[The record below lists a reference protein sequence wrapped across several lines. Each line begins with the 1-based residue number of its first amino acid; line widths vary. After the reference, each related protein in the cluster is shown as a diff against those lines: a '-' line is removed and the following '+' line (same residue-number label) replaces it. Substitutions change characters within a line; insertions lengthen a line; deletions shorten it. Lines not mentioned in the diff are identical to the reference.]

1 MPLIDGGMSF
11 VWGSFLGGDE
21 FFSNPFL
28 LPSLKQAISTRANFD
43 MELRKSVGVD
53 INRSPGRLEI
63 GTDGAARVVEGM
75 GNNTDWKEKGRK
87 LMHRVVDDMFDKTL
101 FAEKT
106 KRHINDVIRAYNER
120 LRKVAATH
128 EPITAEE
135 FRDKNFV
142 YVPPEDE

>member
-43 MELRKSVGVD
+43 VELRKSVGVD

-120 LRKVAATH
+120 LRKVVATG
-128 EPITAEE
+128 EPVTVAEYNNPHFAFDGE
-135 FRDKNFV
+135 
-142 YVPPEDE
+142 

>member
-1 MPLIDGGMSF
+1 MSF

-75 GNNTDWKEKGRK
+75 GNNTDWKEKGRT

-120 LRKVAATH
+120 LRKVVATG
-128 EPITAEE
+128 EPVTVAEYNNPHFAFDGE
-135 FRDKNFV
+135 
-142 YVPPEDE
+142 